1 MVDGAM
7 RLGWA
12 LGLILTLGCS
22 SAGPYGYS
30 RTYSPADGEEDATEG
45 AREYDPVMVD
55 RFPAE
60 WKASKV
66 TLFGVVQERQPG
78 PAGKTR
84 VTLSMRTLSERN
96 LCDTADE
103 ATCRVTVSDREH
115 ATVHALVQLE
125 RDDDLG
131 KLRVSSD
138 SLLRIVGRIADRR
151 HQDGTPVILVDYY
164 RHWPPGQW
172 VTTSAASHMRR

>member
-1 MVDGAM
+1 
-7 RLGWA
+7 
-12 LGLILTLGCS
+12 
-22 SAGPYGYS
+22 
-30 RTYSPADGEEDATEG
+30 
-45 AREYDPVMVD
+45 VMVD

-103 ATCRVTVSDREH
+103 ATCCVTVSDREH

-151 HQDGTPVILVDYY
+151 HQGGTPVILVGYY
-164 RHWPPGQW
+164 RHRAPGRW
-172 VTTSAASHMRR
+172 VTTSAASHMGRWAAPAASPGQVGRPRARDRC